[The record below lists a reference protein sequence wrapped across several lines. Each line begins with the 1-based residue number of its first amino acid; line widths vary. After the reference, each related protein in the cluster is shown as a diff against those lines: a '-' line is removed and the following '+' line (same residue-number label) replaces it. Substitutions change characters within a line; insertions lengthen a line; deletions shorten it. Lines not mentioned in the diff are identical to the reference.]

1 MSIRHSKHNQ
11 TRSHIRSELHS
22 ERSCFQA
29 DQNALVKELK
39 FVGNEIENGATEMAM
54 IAAESVF
61 DAEVSKILTG
71 EARALRR
78 MVRGLK
84 DLRFEV
90 ARAHL
95 PKNGKYRN
103 DA

>member
-1 MSIRHSKHNQ
+1 MSIQHSKHKHAINNLK
-11 TRSHIRSELHS
+11 SEPYS
-22 ERSCFQA
+22 QRSCFQA

-39 FVGNEIENGATEMAM
+39 FVGNEIEEGATEIAM

-61 DAEVSKILTG
+61 DEEVSKILTR
-71 EARALRR
+71 EARALHR

-90 ARAHL
+90 ARARL
-95 PKNGKYRN
+95 PKNGE
-103 DA
+103 

>member
-1 MSIRHSKHNQ
+1 
-11 TRSHIRSELHS
+11 
-22 ERSCFQA
+22 
-29 DQNALVKELK
+29 
-39 FVGNEIENGATEMAM
+39 M